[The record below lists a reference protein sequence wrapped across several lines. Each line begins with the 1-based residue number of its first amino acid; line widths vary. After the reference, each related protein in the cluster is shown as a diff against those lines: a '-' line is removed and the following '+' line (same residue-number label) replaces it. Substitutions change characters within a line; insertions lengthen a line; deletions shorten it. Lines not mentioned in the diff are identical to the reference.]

1 MLSIERRFGVFL
13 LWGDAM
19 KEQEKI
25 PVFILFGP
33 KGKAVCVCHA
43 GRKGCNRKCERDVVT
58 RDKYDGWINTLYR
71 NKYGQ

>member
-25 PVFILFGP
+25 PVFILIGP
-33 KGKAVCVCHA
+33 KGKTVCVCHA
-43 GRKGCNRKCERDVVT
+43 SRKGCNRKCERDEVT
-58 RDKYDGWINTLYR
+58 RDIYAGWIYTLYR